1 MVRSAAAPRPS
12 RRLRRIAALAIL
24 LALLAACAVSPTG
37 RKQLM
42 LIPEGQMTSMGA
54 QAFQEI
60 QHATPREGDGAVS
73 DYVQCVADALT
84 SLPEVQDEHPDWEV
98 VVFADDTVNAFA
110 LPGGKIGVYR
120 GLLDV
125 AETPDQL
132 AAVMGHEVA
141 HVLARH
147 GNERV
152 SQQFAVGETLTLV
165 DAWMA
170 AGNRANRTTAMA
182 LLGLGAQ
189 VGVLLPFSRAHE
201 SEADVMGKELMARA
215 GFDPRASVAL
225 WENMG
230 RAGNGGAPEFI
241 STHPSHETRIR
252 DLQKGMEGAVDLY
265 REARASGRTPTCVAP
280 R

>member
-1 MVRSAAAPRPS
+1 MIKPPPAGTLTTIRGAAAV
-12 RRLRRIAALAIL
+12 AGAVL
-24 LALLAACAVSPTG
+24 LATACAVSPTG

-42 LIPEGQMTSMGA
+42 LVPEGQMAQMGA

-60 QHATPREGDGAVS
+60 QRETPRMQDPAVNA
-73 DYVQCVADALT
+73 YVQCVADALT
-84 SLPEVQDEHPDWEV
+84 ALPEVRDEHPDWEV
-98 VVFADDTVNAFA
+98 EVFDEDTVNAFA

-120 GLLDV
+120 GLLTV
-125 AETPDQL
+125 AETPGQL

-152 SQQFAVGETLTLV
+152 SQQFAIGETLGLI

-170 AGNRANRTTAMA
+170 SGNASNRNAAMA

-189 VGVLLPFSRAHE
+189 VGILLPFSRSHE
-201 SEADVMGKELMARA
+201 SEADAMGKELMARA
-215 GFDPRASVAL
+215 GFDPRESVTL
-225 WENMG
+225 WENMSQ
-230 RAGNGGAPEFI
+230 AGGGGTPEFL
-241 STHPSHETRIR
+241 STHPSHGTRIR
-252 DLQKGMEGAVDLY
+252 DLQRGMDRAFELY
-265 REARASGRTPTCVAP
+265 LEAQAAGRAPGCTPP